1 VRVEK
6 LSALLARL
14 HALPRRR
21 LTLVV
26 GVDGLTASGKTTFT
40 TALAAADPALDVVSV
55 GSFLEPDG
63 RVLPPRSAADL
74 IAGGLDWRR
83 LRSQVLLPLGRDQA
97 ARYEVLPR
105 SADGSPVLRELPV
118 GGIVLVEGLYACM
131 AQLADLYDFRIWVE
145 CAAVVRARRL
155 RSHGA
160 GQTEGEPDG
169 DGGEPELAPAPGE
182 STYVSGHDPAARA
195 DLRIDG
201 SGSVAHDLE
210 TEYVRLSRWG
220 SGPRRRR
227 GEGGPAARPP
237 GGPL

>member
-1 VRVEK
+1 VRVER

-40 TALAAADPALDVVSV
+40 TALAAADPALDVISV
-55 GSFLEPDG
+55 ESFLEPDG
-63 RVLPPRSAADL
+63 RALPPRSPADL
-74 IAGGLDWRR
+74 MAAGLDWRR

-97 ARYEVLPR
+97 ARYEVHPP
-105 SADGSPVLRELPV
+105 SSDGSPALRELPV

-145 CAAVVRARRL
+145 CAAEVRARRL
-155 RSHGA
+155 RRQRA
-160 GQTEGEPDG
+160 GQAEGDSGGE
-169 DGGEPELAPAPGE
+169 GGEPQLDPPPGE
-182 STYVSGHDPAARA
+182 STYISGHDPAARA
-195 DLRIDG
+195 DLRVDG
-201 SGSVAHDLE
+201 SGSVEHDLE

-227 GEGGPAARPP
+227 AERRPPTEPP